1 MTFSRLAW
9 SSTIERT
16 NKGDTI
22 KSKAYRYPV
31 ENQWGGLTEA
41 QPVGGL
47 LLSPGPSIVSPQLGL
62 QVKEQIAA
70 GGDDIIKH
78 LSG

>member
-1 MTFSRLAW
+1 MGVVS
-9 SSTIERT
+9 
-16 NKGDTI
+16 
-22 KSKAYRYPV
+22 
-31 ENQWGGLTEA
+31 QA

-47 LLSPGPSIVSPQLGL
+47 LLSPGPSKVSPQLGL

-78 LSG
+78 LSGWAGEAGVVR